1 MEWLPMLNARAGVLE
16 EFVPYSYASLIRLAI
31 LSSPG
36 QRATLADI
44 SKCLMK
50 VARSRHDS
58 CY

>member
-1 MEWLPMLNARAGVLE
+1 M
-16 EFVPYSYASLIRLAI
+16 I
-31 LSSPG
+31 LSAAFLMSI

>member
-1 MEWLPMLNARAGVLE
+1 MFMDLE
-16 EFVPYSYASLIRLAI
+16 ELKHPYSYAGLIRLAI
-31 LSSPG
+31 LTSPG
-36 QRATLADI
+36 QRTMLADI